1 MMQTTHALA
10 GMALAVPV
18 ALRSPELA
26 PLLLVAGLVGGALPD
41 LDLYRGHRRT
51 LHFPVYYTVAA
62 ALLAAAAAVA
72 GGAWLLAAAV
82 LTAAAALHC
91 LMDVFGGGLELRP
104 WEGRSDR
111 AIYDHARGKW
121 IAPRRWIRY
130 DGSPEDLAIAAV
142 AAAPVLYVA
151 EGTLWAA
158 AVGMLAVSAVYVAL
172 RRRLPG
178 IAAALASRI
187 PPRFREYVPRR
198 YFE

>member
-72 GGAWLLAAAV
+72 GGPWLLAAAV

-151 EGTLWAA
+151 DGPLWIA

-172 RRRLPG
+172 RRRLPE
-178 IAAALASRI
+178 IAAALASRV
-187 PPRFREYVPRR
+187 PSRFREYVPRR